1 MSGIIDAHQHFWHYN
16 PTEYGWMGDD
26 MGVLR
31 RDHLPED
38 LKPLMRASGVTGTVA
53 VQARRT
59 LSETDWLLELAERH
73 AFILG
78 VVGWLDMA
86 SPDYEADL
94 ERRAENEALVG
105 IRELIHD
112 MPDPEF
118 AVQDGH
124 VKAVAA
130 LGRHGLAYDL
140 LLRPQHLASAIR
152 LVDMLPDQRFVV
164 DHMAKPD
171 LKRGRLDS
179 WIRDM
184 RELAQRPNVWC
195 KVSGL
200 VTEADWS
207 DWTFEQLEPAIDASF
222 EAFGTGRVMFGSD
235 WPVAT
240 CAATYAGVAG
250 LAVRYAQRLSE
261 GERRAFL
268 SGNCRQFYGLKRDG
282 GEDDHNR

>member
-1 MSGIIDAHQHFWHYN
+1 MTGIIDSHQHFWHYN
-16 PTEYGWMGDD
+16 PVEYGWMGED
-26 MGVLR
+26 MGALR
-31 RDHLPED
+31 RDFLPED
-38 LKPLMRASGVTGTVA
+38 LQPLLHANGVSGTVA

-59 LSETDWLLELAERH
+59 LDETDWLLELANHH

-86 SPDYEADL
+86 SPSYEADL
-94 ERRAENEALVG
+94 ERRADNPSFRG

-118 AVQDGH
+118 AVQDEH

-140 LLRPQHLASAIR
+140 LLRPQHLASATR
-152 LVDMLPDQRFVV
+152 LVDMLPGQRFVV

-171 LKRGRLDS
+171 LKRGRLDG
-179 WIRDM
+179 WVHDLRM
-184 RELAQRPNVWC
+184 LAERPNVWC

-207 DWTFEQLEPAIDASF
+207 DWTFAQLEPAIDAAF
-222 EAFGTGRVMFGSD
+222 DAFGTARVMFGSD

-240 CAATYAGVAG
+240 CAAPYSGVVGIAT
-250 LAVRYAQRLSE
+250 RYARRLSE
-261 GERRAFL
+261 DERRAFL
-268 SGNCRQFYGLKRDG
+268 SGNCRDFYGLW
-282 GEDDHNR
+282 